1 MHNEMVGFASLY
13 PPDQSPPMT
22 QIDPANSVNLDTSSI
37 GRGDQLIAV
46 RNVSKVYRLKK
57 QDVYALS
64 DVSLDIYRSE
74 YLSIMGPSGSG
85 KSTLF
90 NIVGALDHPSA
101 GNVQIGP
108 LDLTQLSSRQLAYVR
123 CNYIG
128 YIFQAY
134 NLIPALTAL
143 RNVALPRI
151 FRGSTPDEAEHAA
164 AERLKQ
170 VGLGHRITHR
180 PGELSGG
187 QQQRVAIARAL
198 VNDPTI
204 ILADE
209 PTANLDLNTGA
220 EIIDILKGLSVDEG
234 VTVITATHDHKM
246 LANSDRVVWIR
257 DGRIEKVQTAQEL
270 DIEEGEISFSGGGH

>member
-1 MHNEMVGFASLY
+1 MTTAASDI
-13 PPDQSPPMT
+13 PSTIQ
-22 QIDPANSVNLDTSSI
+22 
-37 GRGDQLIAV
+37 RGDRLIRAAG
-46 RNVSKVYRLKK
+46 VSKVYDLKK
-57 QDVYALS
+57 QKVYALRN
-64 DVSLDIYRSE
+64 VSLEIFRAE

-90 NIVGALDHPSA
+90 NIVGALDRPSE

-108 LDLTQLSSRQLAYVR
+108 LDLTRLNSRQLAYVR

-134 NLIPALTAL
+134 NLIPSLTAL
-143 RNVALPRI
+143 KNVSLPAV
-151 FRGSTPDEAEHAA
+151 FQGLTPEQADERAA
-164 AERLKQ
+164 NRLKQ
-170 VGLGHRITHR
+170 VGLGHRLDHR

-209 PTANLDLNTGA
+209 PTANLDLNTGS
-220 EIIDILKGLSVDEG
+220 EIIKILKGLSVDEG
-234 VTVITATHDHKM
+234 VTIITATHDHKM
-246 LANSDRVVWIR
+246 LANSDRVIWIKDGQVDKIQTR
-257 DGRIEKVQTAQEL
+257 DEL
-270 DIEEGEISFSGGGH
+270 QIEEGDISIGGESLDH